1 MMNFMVR
8 NYDKNTKLNLKK
20 EMSNDKNNITE
31 RNKADK
37 EITD

>member
-1 MMNFMVR
+1 MI
-8 NYDKNTKLNLKK
+8 KNTKLNLKK

-37 EITD
+37 EIKD